1 MTIIT
6 AVFVLLFI
14 VVAFW
19 AVNTYIA
26 NGLLKNIF
34 NIFLVIV
41 TIGIVLSLVGWLPNL
56 NSKV

>member
-26 NGLLKNIF
+26 TGLLKNIF